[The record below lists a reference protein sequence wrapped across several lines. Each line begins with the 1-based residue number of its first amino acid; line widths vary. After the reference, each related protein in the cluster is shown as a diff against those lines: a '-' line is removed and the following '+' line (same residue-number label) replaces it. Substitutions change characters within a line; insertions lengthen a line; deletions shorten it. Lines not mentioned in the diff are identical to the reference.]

1 MTGENGGGGDPGVP
15 EAVEPAQAARP
26 DHALDGGEPSPPR
39 KAPLPALDE
48 LHQRHHGL
56 TEPVCLSF
64 AEAAAVALDRHHAP
78 PADFNVT
85 AEDGPGLRALAWTV
99 SSARARAAWNNTDDA
114 TRDGAYAIAAAAV
127 EAEMG
132 LFAIGR
138 ADTRTG
144 ADYYFAPAQAADL
157 ETAVRVEVSGVDRGG
172 EGEVKA
178 RLKRKLKQAQAG
190 KSDLPAAACI
200 VAFKARRVAIARLAA
215 GG

>member
-15 EAVEPAQAARP
+15 EAVEPARAAPP
-26 DHALDGGEPSPPR
+26 DPALDGGEPPPPR
-39 KAPLPALDE
+39 KAPLPGLDE
-48 LHQRHHGL
+48 LHQRHYGL

-85 AEDGPGLRALAWTV
+85 AEDGPGLRTLAWTV
-99 SSARARAAWNNTDDA
+99 SSARARAALNNTDDT
-114 TRDGAYAIAAAAV
+114 TRDGAYVIAAAAM

-132 LFAIGR
+132 LFAVGR

-144 ADYYFAPAQAADL
+144 ADYYYATSPAPDL
-157 ETAVRVEVSGVDRGG
+157 EAALRLEVSGIDRDG
-172 EGEVKA
+172 ESEVRA
-178 RLKRKLKQAQAG
+178 RLKRKLKQAKAG

-200 VAFKARRVAIARLAA
+200 VAFKARRIAIARLAA
-215 GG
+215 DG